1 MRCGAAALASLLLAT
16 PARPEPPPL
25 AVDAAATGAGLALL
39 AASALAKPAL
49 APTSCRLCAPD
60 RLDAW
65 ARGQL
70 VWRDR
75 AAASRASDAGLWAI
89 AGGSAL
95 HLALSAGR
103 IGRAAEDLLLAVEAV
118 TAAGLATQVAKYAV
132 GRARPDAWYG
142 HGTGPDA
149 NLSFWSGHTAMAF
162 STAAAAGTVA
172 RERGYPGWPWIYGVG
187 FAAAGAV
194 GWLRISADR
203 HWLTDVVAG
212 AGCGL
217 AAGLTLPALRLRAR
231 EGETALA
238 VTAWPLGVA
247 GRF

>member
-1 MRCGAAALASLLLAT
+1 MRRAAALASLLLAT
-16 PARPEPPPL
+16 PARPDPPPL
-25 AVDAAATGAGLALL
+25 AADAAVTAAGLALL
-39 AASALAKPAL
+39 AGSALAKPAL
-49 APTSCRLCAPD
+49 APAGCRLCAPG

-95 HLALSAGR
+95 HLGLSAGGAR
-103 IGRAAEDLLLAVEAV
+103 QAAEDLLLTVEAV
-118 TAAGLATQVAKYAV
+118 TLAALVTQAAKYAV

-142 HGTGPDA
+142 RGAGPDA

-172 RERGYPGWPWIYGVG
+172 RERGYPGWPWIYGLG

-194 GWLRISADR
+194 GFLRIAADR

-217 AAGLTLPALRLRAR
+217 AAGLALPALRLRAWKD
-231 EGETALA
+231 GPALA
-238 VTAWPLGVA
+238 VTVWPLGLA